1 MIRRTVYT
9 VIDTCNNFIVAHY
22 RIVLVILFLLT
33 IPMAYF
39 YSQQKHENHIGIYF
53 DKDNEDLIYY
63 RQFQEK
69 YGNEEFIMVVFR
81 EPDIFTAKNMNI
93 IRDITSALKNIDGVQ
108 RTLSLTEVKE
118 ARGEADSIAFRQII
132 PDTYSDDSLASL
144 KKRVLSD
151 RNLVNSVISPDGTTT
166 AIFAQ
171 LLPFNDEEKRRLV
184 STIINE
190 VEKAGAGRTGLHISG
205 VPVVEARMNILSA
218 RDYNLF
224 TPITLLI
231 IFIIVALN
239 LRNWTLSFLTL
250 INMLLIFAWGI
261 GIYCMAGQTF
271 NMLTVILGPMLLTT
285 AVEHSIHVLSQFEED
300 YIASDGRNN
309 YADLV
314 RMTIREVWIPCF
326 LTSATTA
333 MGFLSFGKAT
343 VQPVQTI
350 GIYTSIMVLLGFIIT
365 MIFLPAALMFL
376 QNRMHNHISW
386 KTQNSVQSRDG
397 GIIMHLLMKLVRFD
411 VRHYKSITVIMLGL
425 LLISSAIGIYKLHF
439 ETNTIQYLTERD
451 STKSDIQFIE
461 KNFGG
466 SIPFAV
472 TIQAKTP
479 EYDFSNPESLRLVD
493 RAQKDMMEISRGR
506 YTYSFSIANYFPEIN
521 RAFHENDQRYYT
533 IPESQMDVLDFYE
546 ISDQEVLGRL
556 VAPDRMEA
564 TINFQTTWGNNSE
577 ALGNFKGISRR
588 LDELLKDNYTWN
600 ITGLSTLYLKME
612 TNLMHTQIS
621 SFILSFILI
630 FGMMFFVCRN
640 VKLTIISMIPNI
652 FPIFI
657 TLGIMGLFNIPFD
670 VATIM
675 IGSVTLGIVVDD
687 TTHYMIWFRR
697 NMVKGMNHSDA
708 IVQTFKDVG
717 KPTFITSLVLCL
729 GFGVLVLGSIMPT
742 RYFGILSAFAM
753 LIAPFGD
760 YLMLPALILIFK
772 PKVTR

>member
-1 MIRRTVYT
+1 MRRTLYAL
-9 VIDTCNNFIVAHY
+9 IDTCNNFIVTHY
-22 RIVLVILFLLT
+22 RAVLVILLLST
-33 IPMAYF
+33 LPMVYF
-39 YSQQKHENHIGIYF
+39 YSQQRHENHIGIYF
-53 DKDNEDLIYY
+53 DRDNEDLVYY

-69 YGNEEFIMVVFR
+69 YGNEEFVMVVFK
-81 EPDIFTAKNMNI
+81 EPDIFTVKNI
-93 IRDITSALKNIDGVQ
+93 GVIRDITSALKNIDGVH
-108 RTLSLTEVKE
+108 RTLSLTEVRE
-118 ARGEADSIAFRQII
+118 AYGEAESVSFRQVV
-132 PDTYSDDSLASL
+132 PEDYTDSSL
-144 KKRVLSD
+144 SAVKNRVLTD

-171 LLPFNDEEKRRLV
+171 MVPLRDEEKRRLV
-184 STIINE
+184 NTIIEE
-190 VEKAGAGRTGLHISG
+190 VKKTAAGRVDIHFSG
-205 VPVVEARMNILSA
+205 VPVVETKMNILSA

-250 INMLLIFAWGI
+250 LNMLLIFAWGI

-376 QNRMHNHISW
+376 QNRMHDHISW
-386 KTQNSVQSRDG
+386 KIANSAKNHDS
-397 GIIMHLLMKLVRFD
+397 GIIMKLLMKLVHFD
-411 VRHYKSITVIMLGL
+411 VRHYRTISVIMVSL
-425 LLISSAIGIYKLHF
+425 LLAFAAIGIYKLHF
-439 ETNTIQYLTERD
+439 ETNTIQYLSERD
-451 STKSDIQFIE
+451 STKSDIRFIE
-461 KNFGG
+461 KNLGG
-466 SIPFAV
+466 SIPFAIAIKAV
-472 TIQAKTP
+472 SP
-479 EYDFSNPESLRLVD
+479 EYDFSNPGSLKMID
-493 RAQKDMMEISRGR
+493 RAQKDLMELSGGR

-521 RAFHENDQRYYT
+521 RAFHENDQSFFKL
-533 IPESQMDVLDFYE
+533 PDSQMDVLDFYE
-546 ISDQEVLGRL
+546 ISDQEVIGRL

-564 TINFQTTWGNNSE
+564 TINFQTRWSNNGD
-577 ALGNFKGISRR
+577 ALQNFNIISRH
-588 LDELLKDNYTWN
+588 LDSLLGDKYTWK

-612 TNLMHTQIS
+612 TNLMTTQIS

-640 VKLTIISMIPNI
+640 FTLTIISMIPNI

-657 TLGIMGLFNIPFD
+657 TLGIMGIFNIPFD

-697 NMVKGMNHSDA
+697 NMVQGMSHRDA
-708 IVQTFKDVG
+708 IVQTFRDVG

-729 GFGVLVLGSIMPT
+729 GFGVLVLGSIRPT
-742 RYFGILSAFAM
+742 QYFGILSAFAM

-772 PKVTR
+772 PKVKK

>member
-1 MIRRTVYT
+1 MIRKTLYAL
-9 VIDTCNNFIVAHY
+9 IDTCNNFVVIHY
-22 RIVLVILFLLT
+22 RAVLIILFLLT

-39 YSQQKHENHIGIYF
+39 YSQQRHENHIGIYF
-53 DKDNEDLIYY
+53 DRDNEDLVYY
-63 RQFQEK
+63 REFQEK
-69 YGNEEFIMVVFR
+69 YGNEEFIMVVFK
-81 EPDIFTAKNMNI
+81 EPDIFTVKNMDV
-93 IRDITSALKNIDGVQ
+93 IRDITSSLKNIDGVQ
-108 RTLSLTEVKE
+108 RALSLTEVKE
-118 ARGEADSIAFRQII
+118 AYGEADSISFRPVI
-132 PDTYSDDSLASL
+132 PDNYTEDSLTGL
-144 KKRVLSD
+144 KNRVLAD

-171 LLPFNDEEKRRLV
+171 LQPFRDEKKRHLV
-184 STIINE
+184 NTVIDE
-190 VEKAGAGRTGLHISG
+190 VEKAGSGRTELHIAG

-224 TPITLLI
+224 VPITLLI
-231 IFIIVALN
+231 IFILVAIN
-239 LRNWTLSFLTL
+239 LRNWTLSLLTL
-250 INMLLIFAWGI
+250 ANMLLIFAWGI

-350 GIYTSIMVLLGFIIT
+350 GIYTAIMVLLGFIIT
-365 MIFLPAALMFL
+365 MVFMPAALMFL
-376 QNRMHNHISW
+376 QNRMHKQISW
-386 KTQNSVQSRDG
+386 KTRNSVQAHDS
-397 GIIMHLLMKLVRFD
+397 GIIMHLLMKLVNFD
-411 VRHYKSITVIMLGL
+411 VRHYKPISIIMTGL
-425 LLISSAIGIYKLHF
+425 LLISAAIGIYKLHF
-439 ETNTIQYLTERD
+439 ETNTIQYLTEKD
-451 STKSDIQFIE
+451 STKSDIRFIE
-461 KNFGG
+461 KNLGG
-466 SIPFAV
+466 SIPFAI

-479 EYDFSNPESLRLVD
+479 EYDFSNPESLKLID
-493 RAQKDMMEISRGR
+493 RAQRDLMDISNGK

-521 RAFHENDQRYYT
+521 RAFHENDQRYFK

-546 ISDQEVLGRL
+546 IGDQEVISRV

-564 TINFQTTWGNNSE
+564 SINFQTTWGNNSD
-577 ALGNFKGISRR
+577 ALNNFNSISRHM
-588 LDELLKDNYTWN
+588 DELLGGNYTWK

-612 TNLMHTQIS
+612 TNLMTTQIS

-640 VKLTIISMIPNI
+640 IKLTIISMIPNI

-657 TLGIMGLFNIPFD
+657 TLGIMGIFNIPFD

-697 NMVKGMNHSDA
+697 NMVKGMTHKDA

-729 GFGVLVLGSIMPT
+729 GFGVLMLGSIRPT
-742 RYFGILSAFAM
+742 QYFGILSAFAM

-772 PKVTR
+772 PKITK